1 MLRRPEGKHRIIRSA
16 VLALFAVTL
25 AMAQSDRGSITG
37 TVLDPTS
44 AVVPAA
50 RISVRNLQSGTLAE
64 TQSTATGNF
73 TIGSLSAGEYE
84 MTVEAAGLKKS
95 IRGGLRVQVAQTL
108 RADVT
113 LEMGAAADAVT
124 VTARADHERPR

>member
-1 MLRRPEGKHRIIRSA
+1 MKHRILRSA

-44 AVVPAA
+44 AVVPAP

-64 TQSTATGNF
+64 TQCTATGNF

>member
-1 MLRRPEGKHRIIRSA
+1 
-16 VLALFAVTL
+16 
-25 AMAQSDRGSITG
+25 
-37 TVLDPTS
+37 
-44 AVVPAA
+44 
-50 RISVRNLQSGTLAE
+50 
-64 TQSTATGNF
+64 
-73 TIGSLSAGEYE
+73 